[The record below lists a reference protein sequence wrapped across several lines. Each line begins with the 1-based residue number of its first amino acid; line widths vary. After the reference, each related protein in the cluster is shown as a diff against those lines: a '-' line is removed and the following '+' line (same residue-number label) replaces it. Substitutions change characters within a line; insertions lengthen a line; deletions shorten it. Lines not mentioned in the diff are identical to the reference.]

1 MNKVKIEGF
10 DTFRDEDGLE
20 RPVTK
25 VLVERDEDTGN
36 YFVELFGKNL
46 DGEYI
51 IDAEELI
58 NFKEVMVYLTYLGR
72 DYGGETM
79 SIKTKEYLI
88 EHHVLLGDRRIKFDE
103 RRTGKSPKK
112 YKIYFDYEGS
122 CGLGKVY
129 QGTTDDLDAWLEE
142 GNKLIRESDGLLQE
156 ETLDDYIIEEEK

>member
-72 DYGGETM
+72 DY
-79 SIKTKEYLI
+79 EYMMGQF
-88 EHHVLLGDRRIKFDE
+88 E
-103 RRTGKSPKK
+103 K
-112 YKIYFDYEGS
+112 YI
-122 CGLGKVY
+122 
-129 QGTTDDLDAWLEE
+129 
-142 GNKLIRESDGLLQE
+142 N
-156 ETLDDYIIEEEK
+156 EEEK

>member
-10 DTFRDEDGLE
+10 DTFRNKDGLE
-20 RPVTK
+20 ELVTK

-72 DYGGETM
+72 DY
-79 SIKTKEYLI
+79 EYMMGQF
-88 EHHVLLGDRRIKFDE
+88 E
-103 RRTGKSPKK
+103 K
-112 YKIYFDYEGS
+112 YI
-122 CGLGKVY
+122 
-129 QGTTDDLDAWLEE
+129 
-142 GNKLIRESDGLLQE
+142 N
-156 ETLDDYIIEEEK
+156 EEK